1 MSARLQAPDRLPVT
15 AVTGLPEAALARY
28 LDGQGLGQGPLEVT
42 RIGDGHSM
50 LTFAI
55 RRAGAHLVLRRPP
68 PPPLPRGFHDVLRE
82 ARIIAALAGQV
93 PLAPLRAVCADESV
107 IGAPF
112 YVSDFVEGHVLA
124 ERTPAVFADPAARR
138 RIGECVV
145 DTLLALHALDPAA
158 VGLADF
164 GRPAGF
170 LERYV
175 ARYVRYWAAS
185 KTREIPAFDAVADWL
200 AAHLPASRAAT
211 IVHGDYRI
219 GNLMFAPTLPVR
231 LAAVLDWEMA
241 ALGDPLVDLGYLTAL
256 WVQPEDPPLKFFEL
270 SGAVRAGG
278 FHSRAELVAR
288 YAAGSDVNVE
298 QWRWYEVLALW
309 RLAPMMEGNY
319 RRAVAG
325 EVVNPY
331 LSEFGDGA
339 VELAERALAITRGE
353 I

>member
-1 MSARLQAPDRLPVT
+1 MNALGARPAVTPVT
-15 AVTGLPEAALARY
+15 DLPTAAVIRY
-28 LDGQGLGQGPLEVT
+28 LDDRGLGSGPLEVT

-55 RRAGAHLVLRRPP
+55 RRDGAHLVLRRPP

-82 ARIIAALAGQV
+82 ARIIRALDGRLPV
-93 PLAPLRAVCADESV
+93 APVLAVCDDDTV

-112 YVSDFVEGHVLA
+112 YVSAFVDGHVLA
-124 ERTPAVFADPAARR
+124 DSVPALFADTGARR
-138 RIGECVV
+138 RIGECVI
-145 DTLLALHALDPAA
+145 DTLLALHSLDPHE

-185 KTREIPAFDAVADWL
+185 KTREIPAFDAVSQWL
-200 AAHLPASRAAT
+200 TANLPAASAAT
-211 IVHGDYRI
+211 VVHGDYRI

-256 WVQPEDPPLKFFEL
+256 WVQPDDPPLKFFEL
-270 SGAVRAGG
+270 SDAVRAGG
-278 FHSRAELVAR
+278 FHTREELVER
-288 YAAGSDVNVE
+288 YAVGARVDVAD
-298 QWRWYEVLALW
+298 WRWYEVLALW

-325 EVVNPY
+325 EVINPY

>member
-1 MSARLQAPDRLPVT
+1 
-15 AVTGLPEAALARY
+15 
-28 LDGQGLGQGPLEVT
+28 
-42 RIGDGHSM
+42 
-50 LTFAI
+50 
-55 RRAGAHLVLRRPP
+55 
-68 PPPLPRGFHDVLRE
+68 
-82 ARIIAALAGQV
+82 
-93 PLAPLRAVCADESV
+93 
-107 IGAPF
+107 
-112 YVSDFVEGHVLA
+112 
-124 ERTPAVFADPAARR
+124 
-138 RIGECVV
+138 
-145 DTLLALHALDPAA
+145 
-158 VGLADF
+158 
-164 GRPAGF
+164 
-170 LERYV
+170 
-175 ARYVRYWAAS
+175 
-185 KTREIPAFDAVADWL
+185 
-200 AAHLPASRAAT
+200 
-211 IVHGDYRI
+211 
-219 GNLMFAPTLPVR
+219 MFAPTLPVR